1 MIDVNPRR
9 PRRLHT
15 LWWDPRLQAILTS
28 AIAAAV
34 CLTLVLLNL
43 QQRSALER
51 IAAGTGR
58 FRQARLDLA
67 RGFAHVVASDAA
79 DSPFDRNSG
88 FALMLQATREFEEEL
103 STGTWTLR
111 LASVGQFRGS
121 LNELRQHLSSWSQQP
136 RLEPTETV
144 ELRLSI
150 HQVEAQANRLADEMR
165 TALLAMRRGQDFFF
179 ASVMTAAVGLIA
191 GVYGLVYAAARRT
204 AAAEARER
212 GVGDL
217 LRALADSTTDA
228 IFAKDLQG
236 RYQFVNVAAARFTG
250 KSAEEILG
258 RDDSAVFDAESARII
273 RFSDQEVFAT
283 GETLTYEESLTASQV
298 TRTYLSTKTPH
309 RDGSGR
315 VIGVIGI
322 SRDITDRK
330 QAEYEV
336 REQQRLISGIA
347 AASPLTIYVFDLELR
362 KLTYC
367 NDRVVQELGYS
378 GAAAAARDWSWI
390 SSLLHPEDLE
400 RLMPLF
406 GVWDNARDGQI
417 FETSYRLRHADGSWR
432 WFVSRDTPFQ
442 RNAAGQITQIVGTIE
457 DITARLDALEQ
468 LQNSEQQFR
477 QLADAIPHIVWICN
491 ADGAM
496 THLNARAA
504 EYSGLDV
511 SDLVGWKWEKL
522 LHPADREETVR
533 RWTSI
538 LESGIPSDLE
548 FRLRAAEGGYRW
560 HVGRQV
566 PIRNEQGGISQ
577 WFGTCTDVEDQKQA
591 HAMLAGHNRVLAQ
604 IAAGASLSDILHD
617 LVLFIEELLGD
628 SRCSILLLDAD
639 GHHLRLGAAPNLP
652 PAYNRAIDGVEI
664 GPRVGSCGTAA
675 YLRETVVVS
684 DIAADERWQAFRAL
698 AAEHG
703 LVSCWSLPILVR
715 EAEANSEVLGTFAV
729 YPAASGV
736 PGPAEFAV
744 IRRAADLAR
753 VAIERD
759 RTLRAMRESEAKFR
773 ALADHFPD
781 PIFVVDLDNRDVPME
796 ILYVSPAIRQTHG
809 YEPDQI
815 IGQSLPEFLD
825 APESAVGAPERA
837 AQLIAGEKL
846 TFEVIHRHRNGR
858 EIPMEVRAGLIP
870 WEGRK
875 VALGINRDLTLWKE
889 SQEHLKLLEVS
900 IARINDVVMIT
911 NADYQIIYVNDA
923 FERLTGHRRADVLNR
938 RPSFLHGPRTDR
950 EELTRIDQAL
960 QRNEPV
966 RAELYNYR
974 QDGTEFLLEM
984 DIVAI
989 LDHDGRATHY
999 AAVERDITERRRAEA
1014 ELRESEERLRVALA
1028 AASSVAFV
1036 WNAATN
1042 RFTRYFSNEPSMPSN
1057 LGTPETLQEVAARVH
1072 PDDRTAFSERLR
1084 ASLETGAT
1092 YRNSFR
1098 ILRSDG
1104 SIRWL
1109 ESYGTISRNE
1119 AGQPLRLTGIS
1130 IDVTDRK
1137 RADEE
1142 RDRLW
1147 NDALDPVCIAGFDGR
1162 FKQVNPAWERLL
1174 GWPAETL
1181 TQRVWMD
1188 FVHPDDHAVTEQALD
1203 RLRDGQSLTGFEN
1216 RYRCRDGSYR
1226 TFLWNASTLPE
1237 WQTIFGIVRDV
1248 TERKQLEAQLRQ
1260 SQKMEAIGQLAGG
1273 IAHDFNN
1280 IITVISGYGSLL
1292 QAQIPPEHAAQ
1303 VGVRE
1308 VLKAAQSA
1316 TDLVKKL
1323 LAFSR
1328 KQSWQLTVID
1338 LHELL
1343 VSAESWVRRL
1353 LGDGIV
1359 LRMRLDARAANVLAD
1374 RGQLEQV
1381 LLNLALNARD
1391 AMNGQ
1396 GELSVE
1402 TADDTLVLAGDDS
1415 ARRDVPAIRFT
1426 VRDTGTGIDPAIL
1439 PNIFDPF
1446 VTTKPVGQGTGLGL
1460 STVYG
1465 FVQQCCGTITAENQ
1479 PGCGA
1484 AFIIRLPTVDGQPD
1498 PVAVAGPPPPA
1509 EVAAQPS
1516 GAILLVED
1524 FEPLRTLTAN
1534 VLRNCGYVVYAATDG
1549 VEALERYAEHADAID
1564 LLVTDV
1570 MMPRMSGADLAIEIR
1585 RRQPNARILFLSGYA
1600 EGVQQRTGLDSGN
1613 SWYLQKP
1620 YAPEEFLE
1628 TVQRLLKADEP
1639 PAP

>member
-1 MIDVNPRR
+1 MIDANWRR
-9 PRRLHT
+9 PHRFHT
-15 LWWDPRLQAILTS
+15 LWREPRLQAILTS
-28 AIAAAV
+28 AFAALI
-34 CLTLVLLNL
+34 CLSLVLLNL
-43 QQRSALER
+43 QQRSTLER
-51 IAAGTGR
+51 VTAATVR

-67 RGFAHVVASDAA
+67 RGFVHVVASDAA
-79 DSPFDRNSG
+79 DSPFDRNLG
-88 FALMLQATREFEEEL
+88 FALLLQATREFEEEL
-103 STGTWTLR
+103 STGTR
-111 LASVGQFRGS
+111 SSQLASVGPFRVA
-121 LNELRQHLSSWSQQP
+121 LKDLRQRLSFWSQRP
-136 RLEPTETV
+136 RLEPTESV
-144 ELRLSI
+144 ELVLSV
-150 HQVEAQANRLADEMR
+150 HQVEAQANRLGEEMR
-165 TALLAMRRGQDFFF
+165 VALLALRRGQDFFF
-179 ASVMTAAVGLIA
+179 AGVMTAAVGLIA
-191 GVYGLVYAAARRT
+191 GIYGLVYAAARRA
-204 AAAEARER
+204 AAAESRER
-212 GVGDL
+212 EVGNL

-236 RYQFVNVAAARFTG
+236 RYQFVNRAAVRFMG

-258 RDDSAVFDAESARII
+258 RDDRAVFDADGARII
-273 RFSDQEVFAT
+273 SVGDQKVIAT
-283 GETLTYEESLTASQV
+283 GQTLTLEESLTASEV

-309 RDGSGR
+309 RDGNGR
-315 VIGVIGI
+315 VMGVIGI
-322 SRDITDRK
+322 ARDITDRK
-330 QAEYEV
+330 QAENAV
-336 REQQRLISGIA
+336 LEQQRLISGIA
-347 AASPLTIYVFDLELR
+347 AASPLTIYVFDLER
-362 KLTYC
+362 RELTYC
-367 NDRVVQELGYS
+367 NDHVLHELGYS
-378 GAAAAARDWSWI
+378 GPAVSARDWSWI
-390 SSLLHPEDLE
+390 SSLLHPEDLD

-417 FETSYRLRHADGSWR
+417 FETSYRLKHADGSWR

-457 DITARLDALEQ
+457 DITVRLRALEQ
-468 LQNSEQQFR
+468 LQESEHNFR

-496 THLNARAA
+496 THMNARAA
-504 EYSGLDV
+504 EFTGLDV
-511 SDLVGWKWEKL
+511 SELTGWKWQNS
-522 LHPADREETVR
+522 LHPADREETLR
-533 RWTSI
+533 RWTGI
-538 LESGIPSDLE
+538 LQSGIASDLE
-548 FRLRAAEGGYRW
+548 FRLRAANGGYRW

-566 PIRNEQGGISQ
+566 PIRTELGSITQ
-577 WFGTCTDVEDQKQA
+577 WFGTCTEIEDQKQA
-591 HAMLAGHNRVLAQ
+591 HAALAGQNRVLAQ
-604 IAAGASLSDILHD
+604 IAAGVSLADILND
-617 LVLFIEELLGD
+617 LVNFVEAMLSE

-639 GHHLRLGAAPNLP
+639 GQHLRLGAAPNLP
-652 PAYNRAIDGVEI
+652 VAYNCKIDGISI
-664 GPRVGSCGTAA
+664 GPSAGSCGTAA

-684 DIAADERWQAFRAL
+684 NIAADERWEAFRAL

-703 LVSCWSLPILVR
+703 LVACWSVPILAR
-715 EAEANSEVLGTFAV
+715 DADANSEVLGTFAV
-729 YPAASGV
+729 YPAAIGV

-773 ALADHFPD
+773 TLAEYFPD
-781 PIFVVDLDNRDVPME
+781 SIFVIDPDSRGVPMQ
-796 ILYVSPAIRQTHG
+796 ILYVNPAIRQTHG
-809 YEPDQI
+809 YEPGEVV
-815 IGQSLPEFLD
+815 GQSLVEFLD
-825 APESAVGAPERA
+825 ARKSAERA
-837 AQLIAGEKL
+837 AERTARLMAGERL
-846 TFEVIHRHRNGR
+846 TFEVIHRHRSGR
-858 EIPMEVRAGLIP
+858 DIPMEVRAGLIP
-870 WEGRK
+870 WEGRQ
-875 VALGINRDLTLWKE
+875 VILGINRDLTLWKQA
-889 SQEHLKLLEVS
+889 QEHLKLLEVS

-911 NADYQIIYVNDA
+911 NANYQIIYVNDA
-923 FERLTGHRRADVLNR
+923 FERLTGHRRANVLNR
-938 RPSFLHGPRTDR
+938 RPSFLHGPRTNR
-950 EELTRIDQAL
+950 EELTRIDEAL
-960 QRNEPV
+960 RRNEPV
-966 RAELYNYR
+966 RAEVYNYR

-984 DIVAI
+984 DIVPI
-989 LDHDGRATHY
+989 LDGDGRATHY
-999 AAVERDITERRRAEA
+999 AAVERDITERRRADA
-1014 ELRESEERLRVALA
+1014 ELRDSEERLRVALM

-1036 WNAATN
+1036 WDADSDTV
-1042 RFTRYFSNEPSMPSN
+1042 TRYFSSEPALPAN
-1057 LGTPETLQEVAARVH
+1057 AHIREVLADVLARVH
-1072 PDDRTAFSERLR
+1072 PDDRAVFQAGVDACL
-1084 ASLETGAT
+1084 ASGNI
-1092 YRNSFR
+1092 YRNLYR
-1098 ILRSDG
+1098 IVRPDG
-1104 SIRWL
+1104 THRWL
-1109 ESYGTISRNE
+1109 QEYGSLTRD
-1119 AGQPLRLTGIS
+1119 ALGRPLRLTGIS

-1181 TQRVWMD
+1181 MERVWMD

-1509 EVAAQPS
+1509 KVAAQPS

-1534 VLRNCGYVVYAATDG
+1534 VLRNCGYVVYAAADG

>member
-1 MIDVNPRR
+1 MIDANPQRR
-9 PRRLHT
+9 HKLHT
-15 LWWDPRLQAILTS
+15 SWREPRVQAMLIS
-28 AIAAAV
+28 AVAAAV
-34 CLTLVLLNL
+34 CLALVLLNL

-51 IAAGTGR
+51 IAAGTSR

-67 RGFAHVVASDAA
+67 RGFAHVVASDAE

-103 STGTWTLR
+103 STGTWTQPLAGVAPFRALLHELYLR
-111 LASVGQFRGS
+111 LS
-121 LNELRQHLSSWSQQP
+121 EWSRRP
-136 RLEPTETV
+136 RLEPDETV

-150 HQVEAQANRLADEMR
+150 HQAETQAYRLAEEMR
-165 TALLAMRRGQDFFF
+165 DSVMALRREQDFFF
-179 ASVMTAAVGLIA
+179 AFVMTVAAGLVS
-191 GVYGLVYAAARRT
+191 GVYGLVYAAARRA

-212 GVGDL
+212 EVGDL

-236 RYQFVNVAAARFTG
+236 RYQFVNAAAARFMG
-250 KSAEEILG
+250 KSVDEILG
-258 RDDSAVFDAESARII
+258 RDESAVFDAESARLIQVVDGKVI
-273 RFSDQEVFAT
+273 AG
-283 GETLTYEESLTASQV
+283 GETLTNEESLTASEV
-298 TRTYLSTKTPH
+298 TRTYLATKSPL
-309 RDGSGR
+309 RDSRGE
-315 VIGVIGI
+315 VTGVIGI

-330 QAEYEV
+330 QAENEA
-336 REQQRLISGIA
+336 REQQRLISSIA
-347 AASPLTIYVFDLELR
+347 AASPLTIYVFDLER
-362 KLTYC
+362 RELTYC
-367 NDRVVQELGYS
+367 NDHVLHELGYS
-378 GAAAAARDWSWI
+378 GAGVSARDWSWI
-390 SSLLHPEDLE
+390 SSLLHPEDLD
-400 RLMPLF
+400 RLLPLF
-406 GVWDNARDGQI
+406 DVWDTAQDGQI
-417 FETSYRLRHADGSWR
+417 FETSYRLQHADGSWR

-442 RNAAGQITQIVGTIE
+442 RNAAGRITQIVGTIE
-457 DITARLDALEQ
+457 DITVRLRALEQ
-468 LQNSEQQFR
+468 LQESEHKFR
-477 QLADAIPHIVWICN
+477 QLADAIPHIVWICRV
-491 ADGAM
+491 DGAM
-496 THLNARAA
+496 THINARAT
-504 EYSGLDV
+504 EYTGLHV
-511 SDLVGWKWEKL
+511 HDLIGWKWGNA
-522 LHPADREETVR
+522 LHPADREETLR
-533 RWTSI
+533 RWTDI
-538 LESGIPSDLE
+538 LQSGVPSDLE
-548 FRLRAAEGGYRW
+548 FRLRAADGGYRW

-566 PIRNEQGGISQ
+566 PIRNEQGGITQ
-577 WFGTCTDVEDQKQA
+577 WFGTCSDIEDQKRA
-591 HAMLAGHNRVLAQ
+591 HAMLAGNNRVLAQ
-604 IAAGASLSDILHD
+604 IAAGVSLPEILD
-617 LVLFIEELLGD
+617 ELVRFIEELLGD

-639 GHHLRLGAAPNLP
+639 GQHLRLGAAPNLP

-664 GPRVGSCGTAA
+664 GPTVGSCGTAA
-675 YLRETVVVS
+675 YLRETVVVG
-684 DIAADERWQAFRAL
+684 DIADDERWEAFREL

-703 LVSCWSLPILVR
+703 LVACWSVPILAR

-729 YPAASGV
+729 YPRGIGV

-759 RTLRAMRESEAKFR
+759 RTIRAMRESEAKFR
-773 ALADHFPD
+773 TLADYFPD
-781 PIFVVDLDNRDVPME
+781 SIFVIDPDSRGVPMR
-796 ILYVSPAIRQTHG
+796 ILYVNPAIRQTHG
-809 YEPDQI
+809 YEPGEVV
-815 IGQSLPEFLD
+815 GQSLVEFLD
-825 APESAVGAPERA
+825 ARISAERA
-837 AQLIAGEKL
+837 AERTARLMAGEKL
-846 TFEVIHRHRNGR
+846 TFEVVHRHCSGR
-858 EIPMEVRAGLIP
+858 DIPMEVRAGLIP
-870 WEGRK
+870 WDGRN
-875 VALGINRDLTLWKE
+875 VILGINRDLTLWKQA
-889 SQEHLKLLEVS
+889 QEQLKLLEIS

-911 NADYQIIYVNDA
+911 NANYEIIYVNDA
-923 FERLTGHRRADVLNR
+923 FERLTRHRRADVLNR

-966 RAELYNYR
+966 RAELYNYK

-984 DIVAI
+984 EVVPI

-1014 ELRESEERLRVALA
+1014 ELRDSEERLRVALTA
-1028 AASSVAFV
+1028 AGSVAFV
-1036 WNAATN
+1036 WDTDSDSV
-1042 RFTRYFSNEPSMPSN
+1042 TRYFSSELALPANIH
-1057 LGTPETLQEVAARVH
+1057 TRETIADVIARVH
-1072 PDDRTAFSERLR
+1072 PDDVAAFQAGVDACL
-1084 ASLETGAT
+1084 ASGNI
-1092 YRNSFR
+1092 YRNLYR
-1098 ILRSDG
+1098 IVRPDG
-1104 SIRWL
+1104 THCWL
-1109 ESYGTISRNE
+1109 EEYGSLTRD
-1119 AGQPLRLTGIS
+1119 ALGRPLRLTGIS
-1130 IDVTDRK
+1130 IDVTERK

-1147 NDALDPVCIAGFDGR
+1147 NEALDPVCIAGFDGR

-1174 GWPAETL
+1174 GWPTETL
-1181 TQRVWMD
+1181 TERAWMD
-1188 FVHPDDHAVTEQALD
+1188 FVHPDDHAATEQALE
-1203 RLRDGQSLTGFEN
+1203 RLRNGQSLTGFEN

-1226 TFLWNASTLPE
+1226 NFLWNASTLPE
-1237 WQTIFGIVRDV
+1237 WRTIFGIVRDV
-1248 TERKQLEAQLRQ
+1248 TEHKQLEAQLRQ

-1292 QAQIPPEHAAQ
+1292 QTQIPPEHAAQ
-1303 VGVRE
+1303 LGVRE

-1343 VSAESWVRRL
+1343 VNAESWVRRL

-1359 LRMRLDARAANVLAD
+1359 LQSRLHARAANVLAD

-1415 ARRDVPAIRFT
+1415 DHREVPAVRLT
-1426 VRDTGTGIDPAIL
+1426 VRDTGAGIDPAIL
-1439 PNIFDPF
+1439 PKIFDPF

-1465 FVQQCCGTITAENQ
+1465 FVRQCRGTVTAESE

-1498 PVAVAGPPPPA
+1498 PAAAATSPRPA
-1509 EVAAQPS
+1509 EAAARPS
-1516 GAILLVED
+1516 GTILLVED

-1534 VLRNCGYVVYAATDG
+1534 VLRNCGYLVYAAADG
-1549 VEALERYAEHADAID
+1549 VEALERYAEHADEID

-1585 RRQPNARILFLSGYA
+1585 RRQPRARILFLSGYA
-1600 EGVQQRTGLDSGN
+1600 EGVQQRAGLDSGD

-1620 YAPEEFLE
+1620 YAPDEFLE
-1628 TVQRLLKADEP
+1628 TVRRLLKADERS
-1639 PAP
+1639 AP